1 MAGYRDIDPGAVVLP
16 HGIERRAR
24 AVRELGFRAAGEH
37 GGHPARPDGH
47 RPMSHAVDAAMKP
60 LPMAPMDLRP
70 SRHARHAERLELP
83 ESRDPPPGGPQGP
96 PAAPP
101 REPPHV
107 PLHYVALCVG

>member
-1 MAGYRDIDPGAVVLP
+1 MAGYGDIDPGAVVLP

-47 RPMSHAVDAAMKP
+47 RPMSHEVDAAMKP

-83 ESRDPPPGGPQGP
+83 ESRDPLLAARKVPQ
-96 PAAPP
+96 P
-101 REPPHV
+101 RRQGS
-107 PLHYVALCVG
+107 LHTFRCTM